1 MSREQEGQ
9 VSTRKQRETLES
21 LNFSQQK
28 VSRLRERCS
37 GEGGWAGSLR
47 GLKAQPHF
55 VLWCVE
61 MVKGLLRTAGL
72 STRFGEEDEAAWGR
86 MAVLGRRAK
95 VSAEKLRQRYWVKA
109 HCNYYILS
117 VAVIVRT
124 SYESW
129 KEIAYVEPNL
139 LSCC

>member
-1 MSREQEGQ
+1 
-9 VSTRKQRETLES
+9 
-21 LNFSQQK
+21 
-28 VSRLRERCS
+28 
-37 GEGGWAGSLR
+37 
-47 GLKAQPHF
+47 
-55 VLWCVE
+55 

-109 HCNYYILS
+109 RCNYYILS

-124 SYESW
+124 SYENW
-129 KEIAYVEPNL
+129 KEIVYVEPNL